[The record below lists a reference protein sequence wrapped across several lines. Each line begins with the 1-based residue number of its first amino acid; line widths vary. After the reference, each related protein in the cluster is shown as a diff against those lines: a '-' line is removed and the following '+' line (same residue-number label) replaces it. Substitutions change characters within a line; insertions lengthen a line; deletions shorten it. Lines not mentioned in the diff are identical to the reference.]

1 MSAMCYSM
9 AAGMTVRGV
18 AATMSSATM
27 SSAMSAAAMSFSHRV
42 GRDCDCSRHCDNE
55 SELS

>member
-1 MSAMCYSM
+1 MRNSV

-18 AATMSSATM
+18 TATMSSAAM

-42 GRDCDCSRHCDNE
+42 GRDRDRSRHCDNE
-55 SELS
+55 SELP